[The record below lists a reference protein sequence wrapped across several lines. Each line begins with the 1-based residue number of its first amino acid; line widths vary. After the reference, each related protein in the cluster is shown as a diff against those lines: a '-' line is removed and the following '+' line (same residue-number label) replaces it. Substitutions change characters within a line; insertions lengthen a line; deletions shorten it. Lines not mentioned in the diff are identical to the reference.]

1 MKFFF
6 VGLMLLSTSISFAG
20 DIQVN
25 CGELIRYR
33 QGSKSILE
41 FPASILIPLR
51 LPALKVKM
59 RNVSSHTKTYG
70 DPVIS
75 SEPVKKKR
83 VKLSYSDETNLAKHV
98 ALLKEAKEEIK
109 LTKGKAF
116 VCFGEVKGLDRW
128 HKILSYSMDS
138 KEEALAELIKKYH

>member
-1 MKFFF
+1 MKYFF
-6 VGLMLLSTSISFAG
+6 VGLMLLSASVSFAG
-20 DIQVN
+20 DIQVD

-33 QGSKSILE
+33 QGTKSALG
-41 FPASILIPLR
+41 FPGNIFLPLR

-59 RNVSSHTKTYG
+59 RNVSSFTKTYG
-70 DPVIS
+70 NPVVS
-75 SEPVKKKR
+75 SEPQKKKR
-83 VKLSYSDETNLAKHV
+83 VKLSYSDEVNLAKHV
-98 ALLKEAKEEIK
+98 SLLKEAKEEIK

-138 KEEALAELIKKYH
+138 NEEAFAELVRKYH